1 MLVRQVDKTHQTAKF
16 VRNPNSSICL
26 ETLFSRRYLKAL
38 PEQVRSKV
46 RSPEVIKGQN
56 SPICRSDVDNFQ
68 QIDAQLGN

>member
-38 PEQVRSKV
+38 PEHLPCKLESTSFRPLN
-46 RSPEVIKGQN
+46 RTPFRFE
-56 SPICRSDVDNFQ
+56 
-68 QIDAQLGN
+68 